1 MALSGNKRP
10 LAILTEGM
18 LSESQIRA
26 LTLLSLG
33 WIEVVYVPTT
43 EEEDDGRRTLG
54 VVYMGPVRDYKQ
66 EQYKRLKEEDEVIFS
81 IISTFVQ
88 WQELKIA

>member
-1 MALSGNKRP
+1 MPSLGRRP
-10 LAILTEGM
+10 LALLSEGR
-18 LSESQIRA
+18 LSESQVRA

-33 WIEVVYVPTT
+33 WIEVVYVPEE

-54 VVYMGPVRDYKQ
+54 VVYTGPKRDYKS
-66 EQYKRLKEEDEVIFS
+66 ELYKRLKEEDEIIFS

-88 WQELKIA
+88 WQELKVA

>member
-1 MALSGNKRP
+1 MAKRP
-10 LAILTEGM
+10 LALLTEGR
-18 LSESQIRA
+18 LSESQVRA

-33 WIEVVYVPTT
+33 WIEVTYVPAP

-54 VVYMGPVRDYKQ
+54 VVYMGPPRDYKQ

>member
-1 MALSGNKRP
+1 MPSLGKRP
-10 LAILTEGM
+10 LALLSEGR

-33 WIEVVYVPTT
+33 WIEVIYVP
-43 EEEDDGRRTLG
+43 EPEEDDGRRTLG
-54 VVYMGPVRDYKQ
+54 VVYMGAERNYKQ
-66 EQYKRLKEEDEVIFS
+66 EKFKALKEEDDVIFA

-88 WQELKIA
+88 WQESKVA